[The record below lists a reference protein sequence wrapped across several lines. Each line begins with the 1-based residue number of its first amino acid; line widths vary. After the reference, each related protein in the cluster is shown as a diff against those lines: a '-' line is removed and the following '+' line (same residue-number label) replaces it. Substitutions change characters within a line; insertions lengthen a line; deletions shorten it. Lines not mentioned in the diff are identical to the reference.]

1 MFSIEFKDIICLLF
15 SYISLKEKI
24 IYSTLNIFTNTITKK
39 ILYKYYDFDK
49 KIKNHDLNI
58 YIESIKT
65 EDIEIF
71 SVFIKVKLQQTTL
84 YNQYLMLSNL
94 ANTKLEFYKYVMNS
108 LIKENKVIIRFNIE
122 LINILINHNKY
133 EYVDYM
139 IDIIFEQ
146 EKPVYIYD
154 TVDTIIKILLLSN
167 EKYVDM
173 IIDKTN
179 KLKQNLYISNYVF
192 NELCYEKKQKLIK
205 SKYIDIY

>member
-1 MFSIEFKDIICLLF
+1 
-15 SYISLKEKI
+15 
-24 IYSTLNIFTNTITKK
+24 
-39 ILYKYYDFDK
+39 
-49 KIKNHDLNI
+49 
-58 YIESIKT
+58 
-65 EDIEIF
+65 
-71 SVFIKVKLQQTTL
+71 
-84 YNQYLMLSNL
+84 MLSNL